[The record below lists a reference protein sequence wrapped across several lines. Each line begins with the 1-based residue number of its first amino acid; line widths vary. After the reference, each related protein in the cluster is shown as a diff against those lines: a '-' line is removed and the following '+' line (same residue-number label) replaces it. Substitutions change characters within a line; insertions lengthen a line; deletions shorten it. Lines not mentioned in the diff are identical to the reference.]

1 MERFRRRRSSSR
13 DSSPSKR
20 SGGIGGGSGV
30 DRSSDEKS
38 ALDERSLKGR
48 AQGKKEDFVQKMG
61 SNSSSRSNS
70 LTTEEDLLTLR
81 LGQHTS
87 GLLTGT
93 VMKKLLADEMSRE
106 IESRR
111 RPSIVARLMGLD
123 VLPPTQ
129 QDSDKHD
136 KRVAGLHRGGDS
148 YRSQTHRSS
157 REQHQFKD
165 VYEVAEHSKVLHE
178 CRRSQVS
185 FSGKNGQADLAY
197 VRERFIDGNRP
208 SLYEKFRDTKEF
220 RDALEVLEADEDL
233 MMKFL
238 DTPDS
243 LFAQHLH
250 HLRDAHAHHL
260 GNARGLKSSALKH
273 NINAIEFQSGREASH
288 KIDVSF
294 SNKHRDGLHSHSCSK
309 PSSKSCKLS
318 YFPTEI
324 TDRSGAIPTKIVV
337 LKPNTAKLEN
347 CGKHDSS
354 LDHLSHL
361 EVRKEKHSLKRGDEF
376 WHRKYFPD
384 GSDTSGLDCRESRQL
399 AREVTRQVKQKLGDG
414 SFNISL
420 NGYKGYSAD
429 ESSHDLSGNDS
440 SYESEAANVFSK
452 MPLHWRSHDEASSS
466 RYAESSVNREA
477 KKRLSERWKMTR
489 RSQAS
494 GIVNGST
501 LGEMLAIPELD
512 ARLSNMEATISH
524 DGFYRFAR
532 RDSTG
537 DSMVPMGI
545 SSRDAWKYDP
555 LRKLSRS
562 RSLPASSDYLGSPTN
577 WRREA
582 LVAERF
588 LVPKEHSGR
597 PRNKAVTRSGSIRTS
612 NKRSGTVY
620 RHNEEI
626 REAVK
631 VHRGMSQKEDN
642 WEDSNSPEV
651 KAVISETPAGLIAPS
666 IIVDEVVDLD
676 PENLLQSLTCSDE
689 QIPIPEIPGDVPV
702 QDQICRS
709 ESQKLL
715 HEVPSKSCQT
725 EDSAYSQCP
734 ASELEIP
741 LATEEKQPSPN
752 SILEGS
758 FVKDLSSGSKCF
770 ERVNSGLSGLRMQLQ
785 LLKQESEAYDE
796 GSLHVPSEDDV
807 GKMSNALPE
816 SRGLLD
822 EESCASSYFLDVLAD
837 SGFDHSDLEMLKS
850 TWDSIGCLV
859 APWVFEK
866 LEKSFS
872 AQSISSRIDRKLL
885 FDRINSGIPEI
896 LEKVSDPCP
905 WVTYGKRITYPQW
918 EDMIKAELR
927 QLLKEQ
933 EVVDVERTFLHEQV
947 LESDLKWMNLGDH
960 IDGVAREIE
969 QVMIDELMAD
979 FVTM

>member
-1 MERFRRRRSSSR
+1 MTQTPFRLSRPAHQLAQDPSPFLHPQPNTSLNTPDSSR
-13 DSSPSKR
+13 AAIPFTR
-20 SGGIGGGSGV
+20 SGGSGGGSGV

-38 ALDERSLKGR
+38 ALDERSGKFFPRTLLFVPGR
-48 AQGKKEDFVQKMG
+48 AQGKKENFVQKMG

-70 LTTEEDLLTLR
+70 LTREEDLDSSLAAIAILSLQLTLR

-111 RPSIVARLMGLD
+111 RPSIVARLMGLN

-129 QDSDKHD
+129 HDSDKHD

-185 FSGKNGQADLAY
+185 FSGKNGHADLAY

-208 SLYEKFRDTKEF
+208 SSYEKFRDTKEF
-220 RDALEVLEADEDL
+220 REALE
-233 MMKFL
+233 
-238 DTPDS
+238 
-243 LFAQHLH
+243 HLH
-250 HLRDAHAHHL
+250 HLRDAHVHHL

-273 NINAIEFQSGREASH
+273 NVNAIEFQSGREASH

-309 PSSKSCKLS
+309 QSSKSCKLS
-318 YFPTEI
+318 YFSTEI
-324 TDRSGAIPTKIVV
+324 TDRSGAIPTKIKV

-347 CGKHDSS
+347 RGEHDSS

-376 WHRKYFPD
+376 WHRKHFPD

-452 MPLHWRSHDEASSS
+452 MPLHWRSCDEASSS

-537 DSMVPMGI
+537 DSMVPIGI

-555 LRKLSRS
+555 LRKLSMS

-582 LVAERF
+582 LVAE
-588 LVPKEHSGR
+588 S
-597 PRNKAVTRSGSIRTS
+597 S
-612 NKRSGTVY
+612 KRSGTVY

-651 KAVISETPAGLIAPS
+651 KAVISETPAGRIAPS

-676 PENLLQSLTCSDE
+676 PENLFQSLTCPDE

-702 QDQICRS
+702 QDQISRS
-709 ESQKLL
+709 DSQKLL
-715 HEVPSKSCQT
+715 HKVPSKSCQA
-725 EDSAYSQCP
+725 ENSAYSQCL

-741 LATEEKQPSPN
+741 LSTEEEHVKLIIGL
-752 SILEGS
+752 ILW
-758 FVKDLSSGSKCF
+758 LI
-770 ERVNSGLSGLRMQLQ
+770 LRINQ
-785 LLKQESEAYDE
+785 LL
-796 GSLHVPSEDDV
+796 
-807 GKMSNALPE
+807 
-816 SRGLLD
+816 
-822 EESCASSYFLDVLAD
+822 
-837 SGFDHSDLEMLKS
+837 
-850 TWDSIGCLV
+850 
-859 APWVFEK
+859 
-866 LEKSFS
+866 
-872 AQSISSRIDRKLL
+872 
-885 FDRINSGIPEI
+885 
-896 LEKVSDPCP
+896 
-905 WVTYGKRITYPQW
+905 
-918 EDMIKAELR
+918 
-927 QLLKEQ
+927 
-933 EVVDVERTFLHEQV
+933 
-947 LESDLKWMNLGDH
+947 
-960 IDGVAREIE
+960 
-969 QVMIDELMAD
+969 
-979 FVTM
+979 

>member
-20 SGGIGGGSGV
+20 SGGGGSGV
-30 DRSSDEKS
+30 DRSSDERC

-48 AQGKKEDFVQKMG
+48 AQGRKEDFVQKMG
-61 SNSSSRSNS
+61 SNSSSWSNS
-70 LTTEEDLLTLR
+70 LTVEEDLLSLR
-81 LGQHTS
+81 LGQHIS

-136 KRVAGLHRGGDS
+136 KKVAGLHRGGDS
-148 YRSQTHRSS
+148 YRSQPHRSS

-178 CRRSQVS
+178 RRRSQVS
-185 FSGKNGQADLAY
+185 FSGKNGLADLAY

-208 SLYEKFRDTKEF
+208 SSYEKFRDTKEF
-220 RDALEVLEADEDL
+220 HDALEVLEADEDL

-243 LFAQHLH
+243 MLAQHLH
-250 HLRDAHAHHL
+250 HLRDAHEHHL

-273 NINAIEFQSGREASH
+273 NIDAIEFQSGQEASR

-294 SNKHRDGLHSHSCSK
+294 SHKHRDGLHSHSCSK
-309 PSSKSCKLS
+309 QSSKSYKLS

-324 TDRSGAIPTKIVV
+324 TDRSSAILTKIVV
-337 LKPNTAKLEN
+337 LKPNTAKLEKV
-347 CGKHDSS
+347 C
-354 LDHLSHL
+354 LL
-361 EVRKEKHSLKRGDEF
+361 EVRNEKHSLKREDEF
-376 WHRKYFPD
+376 WHRKHLPD
-384 GSDTSGLDCRESRQL
+384 GSDTSGLDCRESRQF
-399 AREVTRQVKQKLGDG
+399 AREITRQVKQKLGDG

-440 SYESEAANVFSK
+440 SYESETANVLSK
-452 MPLHWRSHDEASSS
+452 MPVHWRRRDEASSS

-477 KKRLSERWKMTR
+477 KKRLSERWKMTCR
-489 RSQAS
+489 FQAS
-494 GIVNGST
+494 GLVNGST

-512 ARLSNMEATISH
+512 ARLSNMEAAISH

-537 DSMVPMGI
+537 DSMDPIGI

-562 RSLPASSDYLGSPTN
+562 RSLPASSDYLESPTN

-588 LVPKEHSGR
+588 LVPKEHGGR
-597 PRNKAVTRSGSIRTS
+597 TRNKAVTRSGSIRTS
-612 NKRSGTVY
+612 NKRSGIVC
-620 RHNEEI
+620 RHNEVI

-631 VHRGMSQKEDN
+631 VHTGMSQKEDN

-651 KAVISETPAGLIAPS
+651 KAVISETSARCIGPS
-666 IIVDEVVDLD
+666 IIVDEVVDLE
-676 PENLLQSLTCSDE
+676 PRNLPRSLTCRDE
-689 QIPIPEIPGDVPV
+689 QIRMPEIPGYIPA
-702 QDQICRS
+702 QDQICS
-709 ESQKLL
+709 TDSHKLL
-715 HEVPSKSCQT
+715 HKVPSKSCQT
-725 EDSAYSQCP
+725 EDSAYSQGP
-734 ASELEIP
+734 ASELQIP
-741 LATEEKQPSPN
+741 LSIEEQQPSPN

-758 FVKDLSSGSKCF
+758 FVEDLSSGSECF
-770 ERVNSGLSGLRMQLQ
+770 DRVNSGLSGLRMRLQ

-796 GSLHVPSEDDV
+796 GSLHVLSEDDV
-807 GKMSNALPE
+807 GEMSNALPE

-822 EESCASSYFLDVLAD
+822 DEESWASSYFLDVLAD
-837 SGFDHSDLEMLKS
+837 CGFDHSDLEMPKS

-866 LEKSFS
+866 LEKNYL
-872 AQSISSRIDRKLL
+872 AQSTCSRIERKLL
-885 FDRINSGIPEI
+885 FDRINSGITEI
-896 LEKVSDPCP
+896 LEKVSDPHP
-905 WVTYGKRITYPQW
+905 WVTYGKRITYSQW
-918 EDMIKAELR
+918 DKDMIKAELC
-927 QLLKEQ
+927 QLLKKQ
-933 EVVDVERTFLHEQV
+933 EVVDVESTLLDEQV
-947 LESDLKWMNLGDH
+947 LESDLKWMNLGHH
-960 IDGVAREIE
+960 IDGVAWEIE
-969 QVMIDELMAD
+969 QVMIDELIAD